1 MHLRHVQKC
10 HLVLPRVEMETYH
23 LESASLS
30 LICIYFGQ
38 LRNRFPLP
46 NELNSAAPE
55 EKLADMLC
63 SQP

>member
-46 NELNSAAPE
+46 N
-55 EKLADMLC
+55 
-63 SQP
+63 